1 MKTRVSLKY
10 FVTDFRCSKKIQ
22 STEISANQDECSIY
36 ALPQYI
42 MLYLSL
48 AADMK
53 PWIIYTHNSCAH
65 DAWLH
70 IAGTNASKIAQKF
83 NQGA

>member
-1 MKTRVSLKY
+1 
-10 FVTDFRCSKKIQ
+10 
-22 STEISANQDECSIY
+22 
-36 ALPQYI
+36 
-42 MLYLSL
+42 MLYLSP

-53 PWIIYTHNSCAH
+53 PWIIYIHKSCAH

-70 IAGTNASKIAQKF
+70 IAGTKASKIAQKF

>member
-1 MKTRVSLKY
+1 
-10 FVTDFRCSKKIQ
+10 
-22 STEISANQDECSIY
+22 
-36 ALPQYI
+36 

-48 AADMK
+48 AADMN
-53 PWIIYTHNSCAH
+53 PWIIYIHNSCAH